1 MKPIHRPF
9 SFSGISSRCFTLIE
23 LLVVIAIIAILASML
38 LPALNQARER
48 AKTTTCVNNMKQ
60 IGLAVLSY
68 MSDNNEIILSMH
80 VTVLSDNMGDNSNR
94 WYVALV
100 TKGYLPGPSNFRY
113 YDTYSKSGRACKVLQ
128 CPGYIN
134 ERDDDQPVYGI
145 NNQIGTVPRKLG
157 LVKQPS
163 LTLYS
168 CEASSQNQ
176 GNGVWAITVPSGGNR
191 SVVSYHGGE
200 QNNVL
205 FIDGHVATLR
215 VTEVVQGIEDD
226 WPNYN
231 NGKVKWRYY

>member
-1 MKPIHRPF
+1 MKTIDRAL
-9 SFSGISSRCFTLIE
+9 SFPGIRSRRFTLIE

-48 AKTTTCVNNMKQ
+48 AKTTNCVNNMKQ

-68 MSDNNEIILSMH
+68 MSDNDEIILPMQIAIF
-80 VTVLSDNMGDNSNR
+80 SDDLTNNSNR

-100 TKGYLPGPSNFRY
+100 TQGYLPGPSNFRY

-128 CPGYIN
+128 CPGFIN

-145 NNQIGTVPRKLG
+145 NNQIGIVPRKLG

-168 CEASSQNQ
+168 CEASNQNQ

-200 QNNVL
+200 ANNVL
-205 FIDGHVATLR
+205 FIDGHVSTLR
-215 VTEVVQGIEDD
+215 VTEVIQGIEDD

-231 NGKVKWRYY
+231 NGKVKWAYY